1 MPARRRCAK
10 RCGIAPHRIE
20 QTTVD
25 GYDARVLSSD
35 ELAVTIVVG
44 AGMVVSSLRHAG
56 DELLDPR
63 GGVARFATT
72 GSTMGIPLLHPWA
85 NRLSGF
91 VYTVAGRRVT
101 LPSDPALLHL
111 DENGLPLHGLV
122 PRRSQWTVEESEANA
137 THALVSARLDFSLD
151 AAALSAFPFPHVLR
165 LTFVVSSTT
174 LTVTTTLT
182 PSTDVAVPVSF
193 GFHPYLRLPGV
204 PREEWVVALPVGRR
218 LELDARQ
225 LPTGAGSPVRLA
237 PGPLGT
243 RAFDDAFTDLDT
255 PARFT
260 VSGGGRTV
268 AVTFLE
274 GFPFTQVFAPAG
286 RAFVCFEPM
295 TAPANALVTA
305 GPALPVVQPGA
316 TFRAAFSVHLG

>member
-1 MPARRRCAK
+1 MPAPRRYAK
-10 RCGIAPHRIE
+10 RCDIATHRIE
-20 QTTVD
+20 RTTVD
-25 GYDARVLSSD
+25 GYAATVLSSSQ
-35 ELAVTIVVG
+35 LTATVVVG

-56 DELLDPR
+56 EELLDPR
-63 GGVARFATT
+63 GGVARFAAT

-91 VYTVAGRRVT
+91 TYTAAGRGVT
-101 LPSDPALLHL
+101 LPSDPSLLHL

-122 PRRSQWTVEESEANA
+122 PSRSPWVVERCEADA
-137 THALVSARLDFSLD
+137 TEAVVAARLDFSSD
-151 AAALSAFPFPHVLR
+151 AAALAAFPFPHVLR
-165 LTFVVSSTT
+165 LAVALSSTT

-182 PSTDVAVPVSF
+182 PSSDVPVPVSF

-204 PREEWVVALPVGRR
+204 PREAWVVALPVGRH
-218 LELDARQ
+218 LALDDRQ
-225 LPTGAGSPVRLA
+225 LPTGASSPVRLA
-237 PGPLGT
+237 PAALGA

-260 VSGGGRTV
+260 VSGGGRTI

-274 GFPFTQVFAPAG
+274 GFPFTQVFAPPG

-295 TAPANALVTA
+295 TAPTNALVS
-305 GPALPVVQPGA
+305 GGDALPLVHPGA
-316 TFRAAFSVHLG
+316 TFRAAFAVDVG

>member
-1 MPARRRCAK
+1 
-10 RCGIAPHRIE
+10 
-20 QTTVD
+20 
-25 GYDARVLSSD
+25 VLSSA
-35 ELAVTIVVG
+35 EIAVTVVVG
-44 AGMVVSSLRHAG
+44 AGMVVSSLRHRG

-63 GGVARFATT
+63 GGVARFAAT

-91 VYTVAGRRVT
+91 TYTAAGRRVT
-101 LPSDPALLHL
+101 LPSDASLLHL

-122 PRRSQWTVEESEANA
+122 PSRSHWIVERSAA
-137 THALVSARLDFSLD
+137 DDTQALLAARLDFSPD
-151 AAALSAFPFPHVLR
+151 AAALAAFPFPHVLR
-165 LTFVVSSTT
+165 LTFAVS
-174 LTVTTTLT
+174 TTTLAVMATLT
-182 PSTDVAVPVSF
+182 PASDVPVPVSF

-225 LPTGAGSPVRLA
+225 LPTGASSPVRLA
-237 PGPLGT
+237 PGALGA

-260 VSGGGRTV
+260 LSGGGRTI

-274 GFPFTQVFAPAG
+274 GFPMTQVFAPAG
-286 RAFVCFEPM
+286 RSFVCFEPM
-295 TAPANALVTA
+295 TAPTNALVTGGA
-305 GPALPVVQPGA
+305 ALPVVHPGA